1 MYAVKVEVVRLNF
14 EADSRIFEVLSNC
27 VLKAK
32 EQLGLFLVLG
42 EYLGSIKSK
51 LETEGVSLNH
61 RSIRIFVSEV
71 PGFRAPTWFL
81 DRVEKLAL
89 RNGWPIT
96 VLVKSREKIKAE
108 RLKAEG

>member
-1 MYAVKVEVVRLNF
+1 MYAVKVEVVKLNF
-14 EADSRIFEVLSNC
+14 EADSAIFEVLSNC

-81 DRVEKLAL
+81 DRIEKLAL

-108 RLKAEG
+108 RLKT